1 MRRRNGGVDL
11 IDHDRYVRHLLYV
24 AGQAGLAAVLALL
37 VGVLPSAGAPAAPPR
52 PGDPPDKQTAGIT
65 VPPEDPGI
73 TAGATEYPGITG
85 PLFGYLAA
93 PKGGDVY
100 SGILVIHDRQGLS
113 EHFKDIARRLA
124 KAGYVAL
131 AVDLTSRRGGT
142 AALGDAAKI
151 DAALGSLAPQQILE
165 DLNASVRYLE
175 SRPVVAKT
183 RIGAIGFG
191 VGGSVL
197 WLVLTSNPDVK
208 TAVAISG
215 VVPSPRVVSNLT
227 IGVLAIFG
235 ENDRRD
241 DEGLAEF
248 DTAMKNAG
256 LPFVVKLEP
265 KAGRDFFN
273 DTTPR
278 YVPQA
283 AKDAWGRTLDWLS
296 QHLTG

>member
-1 MRRRNGGVDL
+1 MRRRNGRT
-11 IDHDRYVRHLLYV
+11 DRIERGRHVRQFLH
-24 AGQAGLAAVLALL
+24 AARRAGLVAVLVLS
-37 VGVLPSAGAPAAPPR
+37 VGVLPSSAAAGPAR
-52 PGDPPDKQTAGIT
+52 PGAPPDKQTAGIT
-65 VPPEDPGI
+65 VPPDDPAI
-73 TAGATEYPGITG
+73 AAGATEFPGVTG
-85 PLFGYLAA
+85 RLLGYLAA
-93 PKGGDVY
+93 PQGGDVY
-100 SGILVIHDRQGLS
+100 PGILVIHDRQGLS

-142 AALGDAAKI
+142 EALGEPAKIEAALSA
-151 DAALGSLAPQQILE
+151 LAPQQILE
-165 DLNASVRYLE
+165 DLNAAVRYLE
-175 SRPVVAKT
+175 SRPMVAKT

-208 TAVAISG
+208 AAVAISG

-227 IGVLAIFG
+227 AGILAIFG

-241 DEGLAEF
+241 DDGLAELE
-248 DTAMKNAG
+248 TAMKNAG

-273 DTTPR
+273 DTTTR

-283 AKDAWGRTLDWLS
+283 AKDAWGMTLDWLS
-296 QHLTG
+296 QHLAG